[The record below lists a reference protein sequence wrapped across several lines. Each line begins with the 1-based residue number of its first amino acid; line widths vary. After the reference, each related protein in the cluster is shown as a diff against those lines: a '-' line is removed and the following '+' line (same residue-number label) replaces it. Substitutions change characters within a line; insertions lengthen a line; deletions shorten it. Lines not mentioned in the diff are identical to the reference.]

1 MTDPVTVPLSKP
13 IEHDDKTIASLT
25 LKEMTV
31 ADLCASDLVD
41 GPTKKSAAL
50 LASIT
55 GVPLPLILK
64 LPIADY
70 SRAMEAI
77 DRMGSLQRRVD
88 RRGRT
93 DRKHTTYTG
102 RPD

>member
-1 MTDPVTVPLSKP
+1 MTDTVTIALSKP
-13 IEHDDKTIASLT
+13 IEHDGRTIASLT
-25 LKEMTV
+25 LKEITV

-41 GPTKKSAAL
+41 GATKKSAAL

-55 GVPLPLILK
+55 GIPLPLILR

-77 DRMGSLQRRVD
+77 DRMGESSAQGGPMRSD
-88 RRGRT
+88 
-93 DRKHTTYTG
+93 
-102 RPD
+102 